1 MTDGLDRG
9 EHAGGVAGGECV
21 DHVERV
27 TSAAPS
33 HFPGTDMS
41 VACDIVGSESAAAC
55 TIPLLPERG
64 AHAELVARTAVL
76 LPEVYCEVGARSWV
90 LTDRPQLTTRRAVDT
105 WRWDLDACE
114 QQWGQRD
121 VIVSVMG
128 PWSLATALE
137 LPNGHRAVTDAGA
150 RRDLNQALEA
160 GVAEAVAG
168 LSARFGGAVQ
178 VVLEEPWVPALL
190 QGSVPGTSD
199 FDELA
204 AVPQYEISKALDAL
218 AVGPAWLD
226 CASLATLLQWEGP
239 VAFDPLG
246 LKGTAGFDAAAE
258 LLSVDKGVRL
268 TLSVDELMGAGDDAA
283 RGVAVRVARFVD
295 MLGVG
300 REVLQRIALCAKDGG
315 DALGLAGA
323 IAVAREATDML
334 HRDAG
339 DL

>member
-1 MTDGLDRG
+1 
-9 EHAGGVAGGECV
+9 
-21 DHVERV
+21 
-27 TSAAPS
+27 
-33 HFPGTDMS
+33 
-41 VACDIVGSESAAAC
+41 
-55 TIPLLPERG
+55 
-64 AHAELVARTAVL
+64 
-76 LPEVYCEVGARSWV
+76 
-90 LTDRPQLTTRRAVDT
+90 
-105 WRWDLDACE
+105 
-114 QQWGQRD
+114 
-121 VIVSVMG
+121 MG
-128 PWSLATALE
+128 PWSLATTLE
-137 LPNGHRAVTDAGA
+137 LPNGHRAVTDPGA

-268 TLSVDELMGAGDDAA
+268 ALSVDELMGAGDDAA

-300 REVLQRIALCAKDGG
+300 REVLQRIAVCAKDGG